1 MIQDSQAPHPEVP
14 PLTLRQ
20 AEELIQ
26 RLTKGE
32 LDTNTRERSYA
43 FLSREQVDLE
53 QALELTGR
61 ATAYFSA
68 LEKTLRHLRWPH
80 TPLPNGGYLGG
91 GQQTNLHVRGMS
103 EKKLREY
110 VESRLDQLFHI
121 RREVRGVC
129 YPPTGGDPVSVR
141 VDAVLIAR
149 EEVPLK
155 QRHFAVEFKPEDRQD
170 FDADMGKHIT
180 QAIDYRNTVWDE
192 YGILPVLICPGMHQ
206 SIERVLGPIGVGSI
220 KIRHDGYL
228 DISFSCATIVCRN
241 EVNET
246 GKKWAAMGQGIGCR
260 VHG

>member
-1 MIQDSQAPHPEVP
+1 MIQDSQTPQPEIP

-26 RLTKGE
+26 RLSQGE
-32 LDTNTRERSYA
+32 LQADTRERSND

-53 QALELTGR
+53 RTLELAQR

-80 TPLPNGGYLGG
+80 TSLPNGGYLRG
-91 GQQTNLHVRGMS
+91 GQGASPYVCGMD
-103 EKKLREY
+103 EKTLRAY
-110 VESRLDQLFHI
+110 VESRLELLFYI
-121 RREVRGVC
+121 KREVRGLC
-129 YPPTGGDPVSVR
+129 YPPTGGDPVRVR
-141 VDAVLIAR
+141 IDAVLTAR
-149 EEVPLK
+149 DEVPLK
-155 QRHFAVEFKPEDRQD
+155 QRHFAVEFKPEARQD
-170 FDADMGKHIT
+170 FDADMGKHLT
-180 QAIDYRNTVWDE
+180 QAIDYRNTVWDD
-192 YGILPVLICPGMHQ
+192 YGRLPILVCPGMHQ

-220 KIRHDGYL
+220 KIRQDGYL

-246 GKKWAAMGQGIGCR
+246 GKKWSAMGQGIGSR